1 MFSLTLKKDIIGI
14 ALPPKK
20 CNTLWLIT
28 LLHFSDS
35 QDDRVAKWFII
46 FYQMS
51 GDLLYIYIF
60 IS

>member
-28 LLHFSDS
+28 LFHFSDS
-35 QDDRVAKWFII
+35 QDDRVAKWFI